1 MNKVIIS
8 DLGATYLRKGQMWM
22 YSNNLESDIESFDN
36 GEIVEVYAHNNEY
49 LGTGLLSKK
58 SHITVRLLTNN
69 KEDVIDFDFFKRRI
83 LKAYKYREE
92 VEPNNL
98 SNCRLIFGEADYL
111 PGLTVDR
118 YNNILVTQITS
129 FGFEIRKDMIYK
141 ALLEVLKE
149 NGQVIDG
156 IYERNDLRAREK
168 EGLKQFKGFYNNVNL
183 PTDLV
188 IKENDLLLNVDIKN
202 GQKTGYFLDQKSNRL
217 LLRKISKD
225 KRVLDCFCHTG
236 GFGLNAALGEAKH
249 VTCVDVSKTA
259 LDEAKKN
266 AELNNLTNIEFVQAD
281 VFDYLDSL
289 NVGDYDIIVL
299 DPPAFTKSR
308 STVMKAYNG
317 YKRINK
323 QAMNVLRGK
332 GILCTC
338 SCSRYM
344 ETSLFEKMLEEASS
358 EANVKLNLKSV
369 TYQNPDHP
377 MLKTMDE
384 TTYLKFFVFE
394 VE

>member
-36 GEIVEVYAHNNEY
+36 GEIVEVYTHNNEY

-69 KEDVIDFDFFKRRI
+69 REEEINLDFFKRRI
-83 LKAYKYREE
+83 FKAYKYREE

-141 ALLEVLKE
+141 ALLEVLEE

-188 IKENDLLLNVDIKN
+188 IKENGLLLNVDIKN

-225 KRVLDCFCHTG
+225 KKVLDCFCHTG

-332 GILCTC
+332 GMLCTC